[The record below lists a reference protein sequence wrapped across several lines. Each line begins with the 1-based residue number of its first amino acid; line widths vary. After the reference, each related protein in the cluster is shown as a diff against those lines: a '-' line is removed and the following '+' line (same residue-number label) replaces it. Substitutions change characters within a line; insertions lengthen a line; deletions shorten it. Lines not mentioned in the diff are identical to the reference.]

1 MVAVEGTVQKVEV
14 SAEPQ
19 HVYEVALDL
28 EAYPEWAGGV
38 KSVSITEQDEY
49 DRPVQADFVVDGMVK
64 ELAYTLDYDYNYDN
78 GFAWVAVPNDDIRS
92 LEGRYEFNALDE
104 GGCEV
109 VYALKVDPAFTV
121 PGFLRRQAEKQIVG
135 TALRGLKKRAEAGT

>member
-1 MVAVEGTVQKVEV
+1 VAVEGTVQRVEV

-28 EAYPEWAGGV
+28 EAYPQWAGGV
-38 KSVSITEQDEY
+38 RSVTITEQDEHG
-49 DRPVQADFVVDGMVK
+49 RPSKADFVVDGMVK
-64 ELAYTLDYDYNYDN
+64 EISYTLVYDFGYDN
-78 GFAWVAVPNDDIRS
+78 GFAWQAIPNSDIRS
-92 LEGRYEFNALDE
+92 LVGQYEFNEIDS
-104 GGCEV
+104 GCEV

-135 TALRGLKKRAEAGT
+135 TALRGLKKRAEATD

>member
-1 MVAVEGTVQKVEV
+1 MAVEGTVQRVEV
-14 SAEPQ
+14 SVEPQ

-38 KSVSITEQDEY
+38 RSVSIVEEDEY
-49 DRPVQADFVVDGMVK
+49 GRPHTADFVVDGMVK
-64 ELAYTLDYDYNYDN
+64 EISYTLVYDYDYDN
-78 GFAWVAVPNDDIRS
+78 GFAWEAVPNSDIRS
-92 LEGRYEFNALDE
+92 LQGRYEFNELD

-135 TALRGLKKRAEAGT
+135 TALRGLKKRAEATD

>member
-1 MVAVEGTVQKVEV
+1 VAVEGTVQRVEV
-14 SAEPQ
+14 STEPQ

-38 KSVSITEQDEY
+38 RSVTVTEEDDY
-49 DRPVQADFVVDGMVK
+49 GRPSRADFVVDGMVK
-64 ELAYTLDYDYNYDN
+64 EISYTLAYDFDYDN
-78 GFAWVAVPNDDIRS
+78 GFAWQAVPNSDIRS
-92 LEGRYEFNALDE
+92 LEGRYEFNEIE
-104 GGCEV
+104 GGTEV

-135 TALRGLKKRAEAGT
+135 TALRGLKKRAEATE